1 MIALIRDEIQ
11 TTSTSAS
18 FLRLYFRSSE
28 RWWVLVRASF
38 NQRRLISISEHR
50 LSQPPRRSSPSSL
63 FPLSIVVERC
73 LSSSSFFLLS
83 FFFSSFLRARV
94 HDRLSRP
101 LGTAHNYS
109 SGTLPNSRSLITVFE
124 RHARSVNGCRR
135 DRRFKLLYWI
145 VDGVS
150 GTVIPSTALLPLCL
164 LYGVCI
170 LERWFGPKLFPPR
183 DKENSVHEIDWIIN
197 SENYSVYFLLKV
209 ETMDAMH
216 DSHLFV
222 TRGFDRNI

>member
-1 MIALIRDEIQ
+1 MVGARSSFFQ
-11 TTSTSAS
+11 STSIN
-18 FLRLYFRSSE
+18 LDFR
-28 RWWVLVRASF
+28 AP
-38 NQRRLISISEHR
+38 SISAPSTFLAFFSFSTLHR
-50 LSQPPRRSSPSSL
+50 RRAMS
-63 FPLSIVVERC
+63 FFFFFF
-73 LSSSSFFLLS
+73 SSFFL
-83 FFFSSFLRARV
+83 FSSFLRARV

-150 GTVIPSTALLPLCL
+150 GTVTPSTALLPLCL

-170 LERWFGPKLFPPR
+170 LERWFGPKLFSPR